1 MHLQDVILKTHLEVQ
16 GFCTVRWLSR
26 GDAVNRFCDVLPVL
40 IWMWTKE
47 KDGMEKLATSFK
59 FHYMLYLLADV
70 LQLLNG
76 LNLAFQKQTVDIT
89 EVKNHVDKVKTKL
102 SQYYVEPSASYGPN
116 TSRLNKFLA
125 AHGSKDKRKM
135 ELKGVGGDGKPAKAE
150 IELHEDIIDPENPGG
165 GCDLEAC
172 VDLARRFAQR
182 LIKALGKRMADLRHF
197 DGVGFFTPDKYP
209 FRAGE
214 QDTWL
219 QHHLTELLDMFKNQ
233 LPDKEEKQ
241 KPDRADQVAR
251 LMGLLHR
258 DHTKPHDPPPSDEDN
273 DQDDAPA
280 AADKPA
286 GPSAAASRS
295 SNSGRRPAPESADG
309 SSASARRGSA
319 PPSPSHGMAPSVS
332 WEGQCGSRGATAES
346 PRYANA
352 PPQQPQMR
360 GRPRP
365 QAVQAPSPRG
375 AQAVSRSFNDGGAES
390 PHTPP
395 DQPPPRI
402 GPTASSPHS
411 GAGPRALPRPKTG
424 EQLQGPP
431 LPSPRGT
438 ASPKTWSSNPDGA
451 APGHAAPRKNRA
463 PSIRV
468 EGSAGD
474 DGEGRCSGP
483 PVASSGGTTPR
494 GGAARPG
501 SSTGRREPDRASS
514 MGDFPDA
521 RVADGGTSG
530 ALMPPLSPLG
540 SAAGGARSA
549 AGARGRRAA
558 TKHASLGNQEYDR
571 MHVATSPGPGNPSL
585 SPLNAPAVPRAGVK
599 QAAGGTRA
607 GLTPGASPPSGGDM
621 VRAAEG
627 AHGGARRASK
637 HMSLGKE
644 DYLRMEAAGSGYLP
658 SPSPPPP
665 HARASAG
672 PGAGA
677 AGAAAAGGAHAGR
690 VKPGRRASMG
700 ADGMEA
706 MMRAAAAAASDGR
719 RKSVDDTAAPP
730 QGWEK
735 SWIGG
740 GEVKGGE
747 RRSEPGRE
755 RTRKEQRNEAEEG
768 RRAGEEGGAEG
779 GAADEVVGEDPCGSP
794 VLGVQGR
801 AEEAAWA
808 EESAESVGA
817 RSGGEVSARA
827 GSGKKGSL
835 ARSLTEDEEARDEA
849 PAERPRGKS
858 KAQAS
863 PKASPKG
870 PSGRRLARPMEEDE
884 GAEDSGGAAKA
895 MAGGRGKAAAEA
907 RGAGKGRVKP
917 RSMEADEGGGEGE
930 CQGRSG
936 ERTVRGEDA
945 KGLGAGCAKR
955 GSLARSLRDDDE
967 EKARA
972 VGKAGGSLVRCLSDD
987 EEEDAHAV
995 EASKAEGHVRGA
1007 EGEQHSAA
1015 GGAKHKAVIGK
1026 SSRKGSSL
1034 VRSMTEDGDDE
1045 ADTGP
1050 GRGHDGGESKSG
1062 REVAGRGAQVRE
1074 QRKGKVRGEG
1084 ASPKGRAGAER
1095 ESGEGVA
1102 RGKAVGEAEEVR
1114 GDKVRAVGKEG
1125 GSLVRCLSDDE
1136 EDADAGKASMAEGHM
1151 AGGESEQHSAGGRA
1165 KQKAVNGTCGRKS
1178 GLLARSMTEDADEDA
1193 DTGVAEGH
1201 GGGESEGGR
1210 EGAGRGVQVRERTKG
1225 QACAEGEGAT
1235 RQARGE
1241 MENGEG
1247 VVQGKMVSGEEEVHG
1262 DTAHGEGMA
1271 GGSLVRCLS
1280 DDEGDAHAAQGSTAE
1295 GSKAEGHVAGGD
1307 NEQHADAGG
1316 AKQKAASANA
1326 GRKSKLLM
1334 RSMTEDESE
1343 EEAEVPAKPMP
1354 AKPMPAKVV
1363 DEPKA
1368 ASRAQGARGGQ
1379 GGGRGAGVTRRAPRE
1394 AGQRAGR
1401 GVAGQQGR
1409 AEQAAQMAPA
1419 EELPEAQGGEKE
1431 KGKRGIG
1438 GLMSRLKVLAT

>member
-1 MHLQDVILKTHLEVQ
+1 
-16 GFCTVRWLSR
+16 
-26 GDAVNRFCDVLPVL
+26 
-40 IWMWTKE
+40 
-47 KDGMEKLATSFK
+47 
-59 FHYMLYLLADV
+59 
-70 LQLLNG
+70 
-76 LNLAFQKQTVDIT
+76 
-89 EVKNHVDKVKTKL
+89 
-102 SQYYVEPSASYGPN
+102 
-116 TSRLNKFLA
+116 
-125 AHGSKDKRKM
+125 
-135 ELKGVGGDGKPAKAE
+135 
-150 IELHEDIIDPENPGG
+150 
-165 GCDLEAC
+165 
-172 VDLARRFAQR
+172 
-182 LIKALGKRMADLRHF
+182 
-197 DGVGFFTPDKYP
+197 
-209 FRAGE
+209 
-214 QDTWL
+214 
-219 QHHLTELLDMFKNQ
+219 
-233 LPDKEEKQ
+233 
-241 KPDRADQVAR
+241 
-251 LMGLLHR
+251 MGLLHR

-494 GGAARPG
+494 GGVARPG
-501 SSTGRREPDRASS
+501 SSTGRREPNRASS

-549 AGARGRRAA
+549 AGARGRRAV

-585 SPLNAPAVPRAGVK
+585 SPLNAPAVPWAGVK

-895 MAGGRGKAAAEA
+895 MTGGRGKAAAEA

-930 CQGRSG
+930 CQGRSS

-995 EASKAEGHVRGA
+995 EANKAKGRVRGAESEQHRAAGGAKQKAANGISGRKGGSLARSMTEDEDDDAPSPPRAGRGEGKGGRGVQVREQATGKARAEGASSKGRAREEVESGEGVAAVKAGGSLMRCLSDDEEDADAGKASKAEGHY
-1007 EGEQHSAA
+1007 
-1015 GGAKHKAVIGK
+1015 
-1026 SSRKGSSL
+1026 
-1034 VRSMTEDGDDE
+1034 DE
-1045 ADTGP
+1045 ANTGA

-1084 ASPKGRAGAER
+1084 ASPKGWAGAER

-1151 AGGESEQHSAGGRA
+1151 AGGESEQHGAGGRA
-1165 KQKAVNGTCGRKS
+1165 KQKAMNGTCGRKS

-1201 GGGESEGGR
+1201 GGGESKGGR

-1247 VVQGKMVSGEEEVHG
+1247 VVQGKMVSGEEEIHG

-1394 AGQRAGR
+1394 VGQRAGR

-1438 GLMSRLKVLAT
+1438 GLMSRLKVLAM